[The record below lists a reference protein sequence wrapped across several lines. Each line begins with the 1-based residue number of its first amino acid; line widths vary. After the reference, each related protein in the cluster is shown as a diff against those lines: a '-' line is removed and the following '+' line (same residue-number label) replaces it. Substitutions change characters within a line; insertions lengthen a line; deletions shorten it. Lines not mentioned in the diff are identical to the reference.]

1 MSGLE
6 PTPGNEAA
14 DESEASLDEVGDAS
28 ARSKDL
34 AGGGS
39 PLSEDEADYAELIG
53 EENFSRSGYEMDKGL
68 GWWG

>member
-1 MSGLE
+1 MSGPE
-6 PTPGNEAA
+6 PTPGNGAA

-28 ARSKDL
+28 ARSEDL

-53 EENFSRSGYEMDKGL
+53 EENFSRSGYEMAKGL